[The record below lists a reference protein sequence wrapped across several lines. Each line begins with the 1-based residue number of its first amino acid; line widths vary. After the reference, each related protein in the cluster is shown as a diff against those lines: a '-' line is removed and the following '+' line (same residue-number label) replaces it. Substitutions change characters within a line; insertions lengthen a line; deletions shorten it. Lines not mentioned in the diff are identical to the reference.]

1 MKPMKAALH
10 SALGPGKRIVPA
22 FRSRRRRLLAT
33 AALFLLTMTPGA
45 RPQYPMPPQPPP
57 ALTGST
63 LGTNLRNAASAVET
77 QAAIVRKTANDW
89 GRRANSGSYDGAY
102 FQQDLGTLQIQ
113 FQVLHEQFNWLG
125 TLALQLGRPRANNS
139 VAELGAG
146 LNIIAELFTFLG
158 SQFQAGTL
166 DRQTIV
172 RTCRAFEDA
181 LREWERE
188 LRKNSSRLGLVY

>member
-1 MKPMKAALH
+1 MKLMKAILP
-10 SALGPGKRIVPA
+10 SVLCGEKRATPPFV
-22 FRSRRRRLLAT
+22 RRKRAVLA
-33 AALFLLTMTPGA
+33 AILVLLLTTTPGA
-45 RPQYPMPPQPPP
+45 RTQYPMPAQPPS
-57 ALTGST
+57 LTGST
-63 LGTNLRNAASAVET
+63 LGTNLRNAAAAVEA
-77 QAAIVRKTANDW
+77 QAGIVRKSANEW
-89 GRRANSGSYDGAY
+89 GRRANSASYNGAY

-146 LNIIAELFTFLG
+146 LNIIAELFSFLG
-158 SQFQAGTL
+158 NQFQAGTL

-181 LREWERE
+181 VREWERE
-188 LRKNSSRLGLVY
+188 LRKNSSRLGVVY

>member
-1 MKPMKAALH
+1 MSQP
-10 SALGPGKRIVPA
+10 P
-22 FRSRRRRLLAT
+22 RRR
-33 AALFLLTMTPGA
+33 
-45 RPQYPMPPQPPP
+45 
-57 ALTGST
+57 S
-63 LGTNLRNAASAVET
+63 NAVSAVET
-77 QAAIVRKTANDW
+77 QAGIVRRTANDW
-89 GRRANSGSYDGAY
+89 GRRANSASYDGAY

-146 LNIIAELFTFLG
+146 LNIIAELFAFLG
-158 SQFQAGTL
+158 NQFNAGTL

-181 LREWERE
+181 VREWERE
-188 LRKNSSRLGLVY
+188 LKKNSSRLGLVY

>member
-1 MKPMKAALH
+1 MKTMKAALH
-10 SALGPGKRIVPA
+10 SVLCCEKKIAPV
-22 FRSRRRRLLAT
+22 FRPSRRPLLAT
-33 AALFLLTMTPGA
+33 TLLFLLTMTPGA
-45 RPQYPMPPQPPP
+45 RTQYPLTPQPP

-63 LGTNLRNAASAVET
+63 LGTNLRNAVSAIENQAS
-77 QAAIVRKTANDW
+77 IVRRSANDW
-89 GRRANSGSYDGAY
+89 GRRANSASYDGTY
-102 FQQDLGTLQIQ
+102 FQQDLSTLQIQ
-113 FQVLHEQFNWLG
+113 FQVLREQFNWLA

-139 VAELGAG
+139 VAELAAG

-188 LRKNSSRLGLVY
+188 LKKNSSRLGLVY

>member
-1 MKPMKAALH
+1 MKRMNAALH
-10 SALGPGKRIVPA
+10 FVSRREKRI
-22 FRSRRRRLLAT
+22 FRRRRRPLLAT
-33 AALFLLTMTPGA
+33 TVLFLLTMIPGA
-45 RPQYPMPPQPPP
+45 RTQYPMTPQPP

-63 LGTNLRNAASAVET
+63 LGTNLRNAVSAIET
-77 QAAIVRKTANDW
+77 QAGIVRRSANDW
-89 GRRANSGSYDGAY
+89 GRRANSASYDGAY

-113 FQVLHEQFNWLG
+113 FQMLREQFNWLG

-158 SQFQAGTL
+158 NQFNAGTL

-172 RTCRAFEDA
+172 RTCRAFEEA
-181 LREWERE
+181 VREWERE
-188 LRKNSSRLGLVY
+188 LKKNSSRLGVVY

>member
-1 MKPMKAALH
+1 MKPMKATPPAVLRQKKGI
-10 SALGPGKRIVPA
+10 GPR
-22 FRSRRRRLLAT
+22 FRPRWR
-33 AALFLLTMTPGA
+33 ALFAATVFALLILPPGA
-45 RPQYPMPPQPPP
+45 RTQYPLNPQPP

-63 LGTNLRNAASAVET
+63 LGTNLRNAVSAIET
-77 QAAIVRKTANDW
+77 QAGIVRRSANDW

-102 FQQDLGTLQIQ
+102 FQQDLGTLQLQ
-113 FQVLHEQFNWLG
+113 FQVLREQFNWLA

-158 SQFQAGTL
+158 TQFTAGTL

-181 LREWERE
+181 VREWERE
-188 LRKNSSRLGLVY
+188 LKKNSSRLGLVY